1 MFLHPIQS
9 RRGVASQMSEIT
21 DFHAHVYFDAE
32 TVDLARS
39 VCEAARDRFGI
50 PMGRMHERLV
60 GPHPMWSCQMTVPT
74 DLFGT
79 VIPWLAL
86 NRQGLII
93 FTHPQTGDNL
103 ADHTDHA
110 IWMGDALELNV
121 EMFR

>member
-1 MFLHPIQS
+1 MP
-9 RRGVASQMSEIT
+9 EIT

-32 TVDLARS
+32 TVELARS
-39 VCEAARDRFGI
+39 VCEAARDRFDI
-50 PMGRMHERLV
+50 PMGHMHERPV

-79 VIPWLAL
+79 VIPWLAM
-86 NRQGLII
+86 NRQGLIV

-103 ADHTDHA
+103 IDHTDHA

>member
-1 MFLHPIQS
+1 
-9 RRGVASQMSEIT
+9 MSEIT

-39 VCEAARDRFGI
+39 VCEAARDR
-50 PMGRMHERLV
+50 
-60 GPHPMWSCQMTVPT
+60 SCQMTVPT

-79 VIPWLAL
+79 VIPWLAI